1 MAEIYNFSYK
11 ISYNSLS
18 SKKISKTT
26 NDRKRHRKKYRGGGL
41 PVLPPSPNRDRVK
54 DIHGISEADK
64 CTKCLHP
71 ADERSLA
78 AADICPFNV

>member
-1 MAEIYNFSYK
+1 MTGSVIGKS
-11 ISYNSLS
+11 
-18 SKKISKTT
+18 TGWGV
-26 NDRKRHRKKYRGGGL
+26 GGGE
-41 PVLPPSPNRDRVK
+41 PCTSPSPNQDRVK

-71 ADERSLA
+71 AEERSLA